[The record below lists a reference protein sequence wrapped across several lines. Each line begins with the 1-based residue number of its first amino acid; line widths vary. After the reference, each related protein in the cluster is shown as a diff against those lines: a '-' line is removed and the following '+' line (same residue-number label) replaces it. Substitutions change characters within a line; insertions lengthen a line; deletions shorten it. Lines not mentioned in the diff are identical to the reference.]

1 MNNKQKL
8 ELTWLGKDE
17 EIKIE
22 PRILIEDK
30 EKSNCE
36 NDPNTQNMII
46 HGDNLLALKALESK
60 YAGQVKCIY
69 IDPPYNTGSAFEH
82 YDDNLEHSTWLSLIK
97 PRLEIL
103 RNLLREDGAI
113 FVQIDD
119 NEQAY
124 LKVLMDEI
132 FGRDKFLNCI
142 SVKMSESSGI
152 KMAHVNKRLPK
163 LKEYILVYKKEN
175 FFLNEFKIPK
185 ENWDNEYKTVITN
198 ISRKD
203 LEFIKNVCNNE
214 SRLLQD
220 IQIVDSLL
228 DKAEYKSISDFYKEN
243 NITSDKDKLKFN
255 FDNSYRIFRTTS
267 VSEQATVK
275 LIELKKIKCKNIFF
289 SQITPKNIMYIIK
302 GDFDERNKKPRT
314 QVIFSDEHL
323 EYNPGDF
330 WSDIKTTGLDNEGAG
345 VAFKNSKKP
354 EQLIER
360 LLKIASNEGD
370 LVLDSF
376 LGSGTTCAVA
386 HKMNRRYIG
395 IEMGEHAY
403 THCKVRLDKV
413 IDGSDQ
419 GGISKSVNWKGGG
432 AYKFYELAPTL
443 INKDDFGEY
452 VINKEYDANML
463 ASAVALHEGF
473 SYEPDNTIFW
483 KQSKGNEN
491 SYLFVTTRHLTSTYI
506 DSIESTMEDG
516 EYLIIACKSFENG
529 IDKLYSNIT
538 IKKIPQMLLSRCEF
552 DKENYNLN
560 IINSPIYNYEEEL
573 EDE

>member
-1 MNNKQKL
+1 MGNNQKL
-8 ELTWLGKDE
+8 ELTWFGKEE

-82 YDDNLEHSTWLSLIK
+82 YDDNLEHSTWLSLMK

-103 RNLLREDGAI
+103 RNILSDDGMI

-124 LKVLMDEI
+124 LKVIMDEI
-132 FGRDKFLNCI
+132 FGRNNFI
-142 SVKMSESSGI
+142 STVAVKMSTVSGVKTSHREKTI
-152 KMAHVNKRLPK
+152 
-163 LKEYILVYKKEN
+163 LKEKELIHIFSKNKSFVELKPQYVPVYEWDSEFQYYLDRCNSNNPDEWKVLRLRDVLENNGIVYNPEDMLFKKFVNEHKSSVWRRAFIRNSFKSLSQEN
-175 FFLNEFKIPK
+175 PNKVFRNISNDDKEHIYYRGREMFFL
-185 ENWDNEYKTVITN
+185 
-198 ISRKD
+198 
-203 LEFIKNVCNNE
+203 
-214 SRLLQD
+214 
-220 IQIVDSLL
+220 
-228 DKAEYKSISDFYKEN
+228 
-243 NITSDKDKLKFN
+243 KDKYHDCFTENGIENKM
-255 FDNSYRIFRTTS
+255 S
-267 VSEQATVK
+267 VLLADIWIDINTGK
-275 LIELKKIKCKNIFF
+275 LF
-289 SQITPKNIMYIIK
+289 
-302 GDFDERNKKPRT
+302 
-314 QVIFSDEHL
+314 
-323 EYNPGDF
+323 
-330 WSDIKTTGLDNEGAG
+330 NEGK
-345 VAFKNSKKP
+345 VEFRNSKKP
-354 EQLIER
+354 EFLISR
-360 LLKIASNEGD
+360 ILNLCTNEGD

-395 IEMGEHAY
+395 IEMGDHAY

-443 INKDDFGEY
+443 INKDAFGEY
-452 VINKEYDANML
+452 IINKEYDADML

-473 SYEPDNTIFW
+473 SYEPNNTIFW

-560 IINSPIYNYEEEL
+560 IINPPIYDYEEEL